1 MTEMNLMPLG
11 EQEYNELLLQAVAEI
26 ENVKSLREFDT
37 YLFRNILTGSPLRA
51 FLSNSFSAFVMY

>member
-26 ENVKSLREFDT
+26 DQERSSLAIQVNNTIEC
-37 YLFRNILTGSPLRA
+37 SP
-51 FLSNSFSAFVMY
+51 SSPS

>member
-37 YLFRNILTGSPLRA
+37 Y
-51 FLSNSFSAFVMY
+51 FSEIF